1 MKDKLPQDVLDDIFQ
16 RKLKRRNMSN
26 DVYGKL
32 KQMIASGKL
41 KKGDRLVQEKLALTF
56 DVSRQT
62 IQTALHQLKKEGLIV
77 WKFRAGTYVSEEM

>member
-1 MKDKLPQDVLDDIFQ
+1 MKNKVPQEVLDDIFQ

-41 KKGDRLVQEKLALTF
+41 KKGDRLVQEKLALNF

-77 WKFRAGTYVSEEM
+77 WKFRAGTYVSE

>member
-1 MKDKLPQDVLDDIFQ
+1 MKDKVPQEVLDDIFQ

-32 KQMIASGKL
+32 KQMITAGKL
-41 KKGDRLVQEKLALTF
+41 KKGDRLVQEKLALNF

-77 WKFRAGTYVSEEM
+77 WKFRAGTYVSEE